1 MFFVRRVFIRCVFVR
16 RVFVRH
22 VFGKV
27 KLWGSTSGKGT
38 RGFTYDVVWLVE
50 ENDLGLGLRVSAET
64 GSSIPVVAAHT
75 TLFIA
80 LYKQS

>member
-1 MFFVRRVFIRCVFVR
+1 MWWWGIFRHFI
-16 RVFVRH
+16 
-22 VFGKV
+22 
-27 KLWGSTSGKGT
+27 GSNEVVISIIEKEVDI
-38 RGFTYDVVWLVE
+38 DVVWLVE

-80 LYKQS
+80 LYLYKQS

>member
-1 MFFVRRVFIRCVFVR
+1 MWWWGIFRHFNGSNEVVRAIIEKEVDI
-16 RVFVRH
+16 
-22 VFGKV
+22 
-27 KLWGSTSGKGT
+27 
-38 RGFTYDVVWLVE
+38 DVVWLVE

-75 TLFIA
+75 ILFIV

>member
-1 MFFVRRVFIRCVFVR
+1 MWWWGIFRHFIRSNEVVR
-16 RVFVRH
+16 AIIEKEVDI
-22 VFGKV
+22 
-27 KLWGSTSGKGT
+27 
-38 RGFTYDVVWLVE
+38 DVVWLVE

-75 TLFIA
+75 TLFIV